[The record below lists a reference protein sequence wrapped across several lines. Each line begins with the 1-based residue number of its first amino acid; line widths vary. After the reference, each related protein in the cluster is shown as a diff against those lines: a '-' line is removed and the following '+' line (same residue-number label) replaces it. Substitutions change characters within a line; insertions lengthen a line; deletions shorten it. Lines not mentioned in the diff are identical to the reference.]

1 MLTGDLVDEDV
12 RKSAA
17 GNERPGSLE
26 NSECNL
32 CNADKRYIDMKEAY
46 EKEKKRSNSIGD
58 KGGDI
63 FDTQK
68 VRLATFKEDG
78 KPEE

>member
-1 MLTGDLVDEDV
+1 MLTGELVDEDV
-12 RKSAA
+12 RKSVAQK
-17 GNERPGSLE
+17 ERPGSLE

-46 EKEKKRSNSIGD
+46 EKEKQRSNSIGD

-63 FDTQK
+63 FDTKK

-78 KPEE
+78 KP